1 MLQAPRGPII
11 TRPIR
16 LSSLFADPMIRDAFL
31 RAERNHGDAFAVPAK
46 QPAIAPDGVPT
57 RDPRDAL
64 VPPPLRQRIDLPAA
78 IVVLLFITS
87 LMALVLSA
95 LLPSQWP

>member
-1 MLQAPRGPII
+1 MPQASRGPVI

-31 RAERNHGDAFAVPAK
+31 RAERDRGNAFAVPARR
-46 QPAIAPDGVPT
+46 PAIRADGGST
-57 RDPRDAL
+57 RDRRSL
-64 VPPPLRQRIDLPAA
+64 LRSPLSQRLDLPMA
-78 IVVLLFITS
+78 IVMLLFIAS